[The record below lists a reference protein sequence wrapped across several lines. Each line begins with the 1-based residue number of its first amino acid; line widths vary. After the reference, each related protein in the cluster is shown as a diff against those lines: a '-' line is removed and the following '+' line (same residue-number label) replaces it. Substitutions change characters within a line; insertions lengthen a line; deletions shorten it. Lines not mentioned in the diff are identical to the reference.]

1 MAAMVKSWKRYELEL
16 ELVNLGADGALRRLR
31 LRCVSRDLFR
41 VLLKLL
47 SPLLA
52 EPPGRAQ
59 ARL

>member
-1 MAAMVKSWKRYELEL
+1 MAAMVKSWKRYEIEL